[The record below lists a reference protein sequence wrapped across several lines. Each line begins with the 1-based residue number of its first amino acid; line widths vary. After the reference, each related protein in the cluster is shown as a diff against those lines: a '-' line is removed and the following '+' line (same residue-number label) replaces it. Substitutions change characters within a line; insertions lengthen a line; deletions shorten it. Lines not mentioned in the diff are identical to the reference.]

1 MQDNSII
8 MSLNRHISRNLQIH
22 SLNRHE
28 RRSGTVHPYSSRD
41 EYDSFWVSVLK
52 SIMESGSR
60 HRRSRKNHQAMRRTS
75 HIAPCAPA
83 REKHATTSGSC
94 SSSQFLSTNHAI
106 LSQRGK
112 PPAAISPGNRENGIQ
127 WLTIAVIA
135 TGVVPPPAPSMP
147 PRR

>member
-1 MQDNSII
+1 MRP
-8 MSLNRHISRNLQIH
+8 NRNISRILIIQ
-22 SLNRHE
+22 SLTWCK
-28 RRSGTVHPYSSRD
+28 RRSGTIHPYSSRD
-41 EYDSFWVSVLK
+41 EYDSFLVSVLK
-52 SIMESGSR
+52 SVMESGSR
-60 HRRSRKNHQAMRRTS
+60 HRRFRKNHRAMRRTS

-112 PPAAISPGNRENGIQ
+112 PPAAISPGNRENGKQ
-127 WLTIAVIA
+127 WLTIEVIA

-147 PRR
+147 P